1 MYLKTGKNYLLY
13 VLTIIAGGS
22 MAHSLVPPTPGPLF
36 VAYELGVD
44 VDWPLYVAPW
54 LEFPQPLRDTYGHDL
69 LVPR

>member
-1 MYLKTGKNYLLY
+1 
-13 VLTIIAGGS
+13 

-44 VDWPLYVAPW
+44 VGLAIICGPW
-54 LEFPQPLRDTYGHDL
+54 LEFSQLLRDTYGHDL